1 MEFRSSAPGE
11 GQEACLQP
19 PRRTLGS
26 AAPKEDDEPPKIVA
40 ADLATPGADVEKK
53 RRADADATSPGKNK
67 KAKVQ
72 MKMSGKTG
80 FELDENGN
88 RLITMYVKWITTFY
102 FEKVRMYFTKN
113 IYMSNKKKRQKL

>member
-11 GQEACLQP
+11 GQEARLQP

-40 ADLATPGADVEKK
+40 AGLATPGADVEKK
-53 RRADADATSPGKNK
+53 RKADAKNK

-102 FEKVRMYFTKN
+102 FEKVRMFHEEYLYVKQE
-113 IYMSNKKKRQKL
+113 KKAKALVYVY

>member
-40 ADLATPGADVEKK
+40 AGLATPGADDEKK
-53 RRADADATSPGKNK
+53 RKADAKNK

-102 FEKVRMYFTKN
+102 FEKVRMFHEEYLYVKQE
-113 IYMSNKKKRQKL
+113 KKAKALVYVY

>member
-26 AAPKEDDEPPKIVA
+26 AAPKEDDEPSKIVA
-40 ADLATPGADVEKK
+40 AGLATPGADIEKK
-53 RRADADATSPGKNK
+53 RKADAKNK

-72 MKMSGKTG
+72 MKMSGKTS

-102 FEKVRMYFTKN
+102 FEKVRMFHEEYLYVKQE
-113 IYMSNKKKRQKL
+113 KKAKALVYVY

>member
-40 ADLATPGADVEKK
+40 AGLATPGADVEKK
-53 RRADADATSPGKNK
+53 RKADAKNK

-80 FELDENGN
+80 FELDKNGN

-102 FEKVRMYFTKN
+102 FEKVRMFHEEYLYVKQE
-113 IYMSNKKKRQKL
+113 KKAKALVYVY

>member
-19 PRRTLGS
+19 LLQTLRS
-26 AAPKEDDEPPKIVA
+26 AAPKEDNEPPKIVA
-40 ADLATPGADVEKK
+40 AGLATPGADVEKK
-53 RRADADATSPGKNK
+53 RKADAKNK

-102 FEKVRMYFTKN
+102 FEKVRMFHEEYLYVKQE
-113 IYMSNKKKRQKL
+113 KKAKALVYVY

>member
-11 GQEACLQP
+11 GQEDCVQP

-40 ADLATPGADVEKK
+40 AGLATPSADVEKK
-53 RRADADATSPGKNK
+53 RKANAKNK
-67 KAKVQ
+67 KVKVQ

-102 FEKVRMYFTKN
+102 FEKVRMFHEEYLYVKQE
-113 IYMSNKKKRQKL
+113 KKAKALVYVY

>member
-26 AAPKEDDEPPKIVA
+26 AAPKEDAEPPKIVA
-40 ADLATPGADVEKK
+40 AGLATPGADVEKK
-53 RRADADATSPGKNK
+53 RKADAKNK

-102 FEKVRMYFTKN
+102 FEKVRMFHEEYLYVKPE
-113 IYMSNKKKRQKL
+113 KKAKALVYVY

>member
-40 ADLATPGADVEKK
+40 AGLATPGANVEKK
-53 RRADADATSPGKNK
+53 RKADAKNK

-102 FEKVRMYFTKN
+102 FEKVRMFHEEYLYVKQE
-113 IYMSNKKKRQKL
+113 KKAKALVYVY

>member
-40 ADLATPGADVEKK
+40 AGLATPGADVEKK
-53 RRADADATSPGKNK
+53 RKADAKNK

-88 RLITMYVKWITTFY
+88 HLITMYVKWITTFY
-102 FEKVRMYFTKN
+102 FEKVRMFHEEYLYVKQE
-113 IYMSNKKKRQKL
+113 KKAKALVYVY

>member
-19 PRRTLGS
+19 PRRSLGS
-26 AAPKEDDEPPKIVA
+26 AAPKEDEEPAKIVA
-40 ADLATPGADVEKK
+40 AGLATPGADVEKK
-53 RRADADATSPGKNK
+53 RKADAKNK

-88 RLITMYVKWITTFY
+88 RLITMYVKWITNFH
-102 FEKVRMYFTKN
+102 FEKVRMFHEEYLYVKQE
-113 IYMSNKKKRQKL
+113 KKAKALVYVY

>member
-26 AAPKEDDEPPKIVA
+26 AARKEDDEPPKIVA
-40 ADLATPGADVEKK
+40 TGLATPGADVEKK
-53 RRADADATSPGKNK
+53 RKADAKNK

-102 FEKVRMYFTKN
+102 FEKVRMFHEEYLYVKQE
-113 IYMSNKKKRQKL
+113 KKAKALVYVY

>member
-40 ADLATPGADVEKK
+40 AGLATPGADVEKK
-53 RRADADATSPGKNK
+53 RKADAKNK

-72 MKMSGKTG
+72 MKMSSKTG

-102 FEKVRMYFTKN
+102 FEKVRMFHEEYLYVKQE
-113 IYMSNKKKRQKL
+113 KKAKALVYVY

>member
-40 ADLATPGADVEKK
+40 EGLATPGADVEKK
-53 RRADADATSPGKNK
+53 RKADAKNK

-80 FELDENGN
+80 FELDA
-88 RLITMYVKWITTFY
+88 T
-102 FEKVRMYFTKN
+102 
-113 IYMSNKKKRQKL
+113 

>member
-40 ADLATPGADVEKK
+40 AGLAAPGADVEKK
-53 RRADADATSPGKNK
+53 RKADAKNK

-102 FEKVRMYFTKN
+102 FEKVRMFHEEYLYVKQE
-113 IYMSNKKKRQKL
+113 KKAKALVYVY

>member
-40 ADLATPGADVEKK
+40 AGLATPGPDVEKK
-53 RRADADATSPGKNK
+53 RKADAKNK

-102 FEKVRMYFTKN
+102 FEKVRMFHEEYLYVKQE
-113 IYMSNKKKRQKL
+113 KKAKALVYVY

>member
-11 GQEACLQP
+11 GQEDRLQP

-26 AAPKEDDEPPKIVA
+26 AASKQDDEPPKIVA
-40 ADLATPGADVEKK
+40 PGLATPGADVEKK
-53 RRADADATSPGKNK
+53 RKASADATSPGKNK
-67 KAKVQ
+67 KAMVQ

-88 RLITMYVKWITTFY
+88 RLITLEAICREVFDVDFFY
-102 FEKVRMYFTKN
+102 SVRESINAAFT
-113 IYMSNKKKRQKL
+113 

>member
-19 PRRTLGS
+19 PRRTLGY

-40 ADLATPGADVEKK
+40 AGLATPGADVEKK
-53 RRADADATSPGKNK
+53 RKADAKNK

-102 FEKVRMYFTKN
+102 FEKVRMFHEEYLYVKQE
-113 IYMSNKKKRQKL
+113 KKAKALVYVY

>member
-26 AAPKEDDEPPKIVA
+26 AAPKEDNEPPKIVA
-40 ADLATPGADVEKK
+40 AGLATPGADVEKK
-53 RRADADATSPGKNK
+53 RKADAKNK

-102 FEKVRMYFTKN
+102 FEKVRMFHEEYLYVKQE
-113 IYMSNKKKRQKL
+113 KKAKALVYVY

>member
-40 ADLATPGADVEKK
+40 AGLATPGADVEKK
-53 RRADADATSPGKNK
+53 RKADAKNK

-80 FELDENGN
+80 FKLDKNGN

-102 FEKVRMYFTKN
+102 FEKVRMFHEEYLYVKQE
-113 IYMSNKKKRQKL
+113 KKAKALVYVY

>member
-26 AAPKEDDEPPKIVA
+26 AAPKEDDETPKIVA
-40 ADLATPGADVEKK
+40 TGLATPSADVEKK
-53 RRADADATSPGKNK
+53 RKADAKNK

-102 FEKVRMYFTKN
+102 FEKVRMFHEEYLYVKQE
-113 IYMSNKKKRQKL
+113 KKAKALVYVY

>member
-26 AAPKEDDEPPKIVA
+26 AAPQEDDEPAKIVA
-40 ADLATPGADVEKK
+40 AGLATPGADVEKK
-53 RRADADATSPGKNK
+53 RKADAKNK

-102 FEKVRMYFTKN
+102 FEKVRMFHEEYLYVKQE
-113 IYMSNKKKRQKL
+113 KKAKALVYVY

>member
-40 ADLATPGADVEKK
+40 AGLATPGADVEKK
-53 RRADADATSPGKNK
+53 RKADAKNK

-72 MKMSGKTG
+72 MKMSGKTS

-102 FEKVRMYFTKN
+102 FEKVRMFHEEYLYVKQE
-113 IYMSNKKKRQKL
+113 KKAKALVYVY